1 MLAFSSVQAA
11 GFQGNQL
18 TGIEVMF
25 PKLGEFFFHTV
36 DLGEI
41 DAGSDF
47 HRELLFRQR
56 KMDFIALK

>member
-1 MLAFSSVQAA
+1 
-11 GFQGNQL
+11 
-18 TGIEVMF
+18 MF
-25 PKLGEFFFHTV
+25 PKLGEFLFYTV

-47 HRELLFRQR
+47 HRVLLFRQR